1 MDSRFYTADRWQTI
15 VARLIETKAPVTFRE
30 QDAAHLREAAETIEG
45 LREGQTD
52 DQLAKARLKI
62 EQQANRIDQLEAEL
76 AVLREA
82 LKPIKRP

>member
-45 LREGQTD
+45 LRAALGQLLLTSLTAYHIGD
-52 DQLAKARLKI
+52 RD
-62 EQQANRIDQLEAEL
+62 ESEA
-76 AVLREA
+76 AMAAATGSRFVAWR
-82 LKPIKRP
+82 K